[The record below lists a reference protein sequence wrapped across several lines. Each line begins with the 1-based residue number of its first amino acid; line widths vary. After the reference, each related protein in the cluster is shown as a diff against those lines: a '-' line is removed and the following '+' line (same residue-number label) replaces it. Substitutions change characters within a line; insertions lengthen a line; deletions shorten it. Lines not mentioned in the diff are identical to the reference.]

1 MIEQLTKN
9 ERQLAIVILLGLT
22 VCGLALLA
30 AGQNDPLGVHG
41 GLIMAAAILGIFG
54 VIAGYFAPELAADR
68 LDSYYDEPSK
78 IGILLAM
85 GWAAFGLFIGDWVAW
100 QLAYPDLNFDAG
112 WSSFGRL
119 RPVHTTSVIFGRRQW
134 ADRNVFYVMQ
144 RTSRARLPDQ
154 LSPLFVVFGY
164 NLACLLAVTGY
175 MMGVTSR
182 RNTPSPSGM
191 PTSGW
196 SSSG

>member
-30 AGQNDPLGVHG
+30 AGQDDPLGVHG

-54 VIAGYFAPELAADR
+54 VISGYFAPEPAADR
-68 LDSYYDEPSK
+68 LDSYYDDPSK

-100 QLAYPDLNFDAG
+100 QLAYPDLNFEAA
-112 WSSFGRL
+112 WTSFGRL
-119 RPVHTTSVIFGRRQW
+119 RPVHTTSVIFGFGGNGRI
-134 ADRNVFYVMQ
+134 ATCFYGMQ
-144 RTSRARLPDQ
+144 RTSRARARPAQPAVRGVRLQPVLP
-154 LSPLFVVFGY
+154 
-164 NLACLLAVTGY
+164 ARRHRC
-175 MMGVTSR
+175 MMGITSR
-182 RNTPSPSGM
+182 RNTPSPGM